1 MNGKKIIKYSLIIF
15 IVFSAISVFLFL
27 NKDLYKEYYFTSP
40 EIFNNFLSQEKN
52 INIIIV
58 GDMMLD
64 RNVSN
69 VIDKKG
75 FDKYFEGVRDIINNA
90 DIAVAN
96 LEGPFTDNPSITT
109 SLIDKSLKF
118 TFNPKLIPKLHDLGF
133 DIFGLANN
141 HTMNFGISGFNT
153 TKDYL
158 KKNNILY
165 YGDPNNFTDLSTIIE
180 KNGIVIGFV
189 GFHEFTYINF
199 DRIINEIKILR
210 DKVDIL
216 IVSPH
221 WGIEYENE
229 PTNNMRKW
237 AHEFIDSGADA
248 VIGSHSHIIGDKEE
262 YKGKKIYYSLGNFA
276 FDQYFSEETMTG
288 LMVNMNIRKNYEG
301 SLKIDYIDIPIR
313 VDESGISQ

>member
-237 AHEFIDSGADA
+237 AHGFIDSGADA